1 MIPLDENVPAAAAPC
16 GFGAW
21 EGAGKRRDGQG
32 VVGVGHV
39 CAFRRRRTRGAPR
52 APLEGKVKVATRTS
66 IISRSLRLLRLSSH
80 PTGSCLDIAAVCVA
94 RSVVEVGEGGFGQ
107 LLMLNR
113 GTARTNDWL
122 ESLLSTTRETDE
134 KAIYRIILPKSLYR
148 GTAGLI
154 PSRHRRAR
162 DAPPLC

>member
-94 RSVVEVGEGGFGQ
+94 RSVLEVGEGGFGQ
-107 LLMLNR
+107 ILINAKQR
-113 GTARTNDWL
+113 HGTYERL
-122 ESLLSTTRETDE
+122 VRVVIISTTRGNHEN
-134 KAIYRIILPKSLYR
+134 AIY
-148 GTAGLI
+148 
-154 PSRHRRAR
+154 
-162 DAPPLC
+162 